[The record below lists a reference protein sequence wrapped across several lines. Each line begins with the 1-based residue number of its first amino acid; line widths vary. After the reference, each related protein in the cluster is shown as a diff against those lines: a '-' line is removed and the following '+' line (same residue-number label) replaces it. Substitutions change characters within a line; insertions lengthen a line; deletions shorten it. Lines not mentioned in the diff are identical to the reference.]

1 MNFYIM
7 SVTEIL
13 SKFDTVIYITINY
26 CYFFIKS
33 RIEVII
39 SPCAVYIT
47 YGLKQF
53 CDQIRFI
60 NIKII
65 VSAKTIS
72 DRFSFI
78 LRANYDNMPVILSG
92 FISDIVIAIV
102 PEIILHIRDITYN
115 KNK

>member
-1 MNFYIM
+1 MP
-7 SVTEIL
+7 VTEFL
-13 SKFDTVIYITINY
+13 NKFDTVIYITINY

-65 VSAKTIS
+65 VSVKTIS
-72 DRFSFI
+72 DRVSFI
-78 LRANYDNMPVILSG
+78 LRANCDNTPVIPAG
-92 FISDIVIAIV
+92 FISGIVITIV
-102 PEIILHIRDITYN
+102 PEIILYIRGITYN

>member
-1 MNFYIM
+1 M
-7 SVTEIL
+7 TEFL

-39 SPCAVYIT
+39 SPCTVYIT
-47 YGLKQF
+47 YGPKQF

-65 VSAKTIS
+65 VRAKTMS

-78 LRANYDNMPVILSG
+78 LKANCDKTLVILSG
-92 FISDIVIAIV
+92 FISGIVIAIV
-102 PEIILHIRDITYN
+102 PEIILHIRNITYN